1 MKLIKKIAAI
11 MFAFMM
17 VVSMSCNVKADE
29 GTTPTTG
36 KTGTIT
42 INNAI
47 PGQTYTIYKIL
58 DLESYSSKVVDGK
71 ETGNF
76 AYKPSSEWANFIKG
90 ENVKD
95 KYFTFEGEYVSW
107 KENADP
113 AAFAK
118 LALDYAK
125 KDGSP
130 VKIHE
135 EKSAPAA
142 SNGQTTSTV
151 TFENLSLGYYL
162 VDSSVGTLCSLDTTK
177 TTVEIKEKNG
187 VPSVDK
193 IITAG
198 GVIATD
204 KTNSVNIGDKISFQ
218 TTIYVKKG
226 ATNYKLHD
234 EMSNGLKLIEQVGS
248 SYVSAI
254 AYNNDGTGKSNLK
267 KDDDYIITVD
277 SNLNKFD
284 IDFTKYTDQHTNE
297 EYKIVVVYNAILQSD
312 AVIGNSGNLNKTW
325 LTYGDNNTETNKS
338 ETITKT
344 FEMKVFKFYKD
355 KNDSNTEKGLAG
367 ATFKLTKGSE
377 DANNI
382 TFVKTSNKTATN
394 DVYRVAKKGE
404 AGTVTTITSPDS
416 GKFKIQGLGAGTYY
430 LTETKQPDGYNKLSS
445 PVKVVINDTGEI
457 FVNSSTTANTGDV
470 KVENKSGTVLPS
482 TGGAGTTMIYLIG
495 GALVL
500 GSGVVLVTK
509 RRVKG
514 K

>member
-29 GTTPTTG
+29 GTTA
-36 KTGTIT
+36 TGTIT

-47 PGQTYTIYKIL
+47 PKQIYTIYKIL
-58 DLESYSSKVVDGK
+58 DLESYKTNVVEREEK
-71 ETGNF
+71 GNF
-76 AYKPSSEWANFIKG
+76 AYKPSSEWVNFIKG
-90 ENVKD
+90 KNVKD

-113 AAFAK
+113 AEFAK

-130 VKIHE
+130 VKTHE

-151 TFENLSLGYYL
+151 TFDKLSLGYYL

-177 TTVEIKEKNG
+177 PTVEIKEKNG

-198 GVIATD
+198 GVFATD
-204 KTNSVNIGDKISFQ
+204 KKSNSVNIGDKISFQ
-218 TTIYVKKG
+218 TTIDVRKG

-248 SYVSAI
+248 SYVSAV

-325 LTYGDNNTETNKS
+325 LTYGDKNTETNKS

-344 FEMKVFKFYKD
+344 FEMNVFKFYTD
-355 KNDSNTEKGLAG
+355 KNNSNTEKRSCWCN
-367 ATFKLTKGSE
+367 F
-377 DANNI
+377 
-382 TFVKTSNKTATN
+382 
-394 DVYRVAKKGE
+394 
-404 AGTVTTITSPDS
+404 
-416 GKFKIQGLGAGTYY
+416 
-430 LTETKQPDGYNKLSS
+430 
-445 PVKVVINDTGEI
+445 
-457 FVNSSTTANTGDV
+457 
-470 KVENKSGTVLPS
+470 
-482 TGGAGTTMIYLIG
+482 
-495 GALVL
+495 
-500 GSGVVLVTK
+500 
-509 RRVKG
+509 
-514 K
+514 